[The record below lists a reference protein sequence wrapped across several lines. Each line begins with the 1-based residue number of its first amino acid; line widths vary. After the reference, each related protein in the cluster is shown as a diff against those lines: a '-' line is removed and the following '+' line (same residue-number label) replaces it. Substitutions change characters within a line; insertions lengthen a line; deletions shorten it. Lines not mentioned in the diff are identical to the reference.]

1 VPFTLAHPAA
11 ALLLRRTPLP
21 VAAVVCGTM
30 SPDVPV
36 FLDAYGRPYN
46 FTHSLPGIL
55 TVDLAFGLLA
65 VGLWFGFLRDP
76 LVDVLPTAIR
86 ERLATRARYG
96 AAQWRLAVP
105 AVLAGS
111 TTHVCWDLFT
121 HHDRWGV
128 RQLAWLQQEHGGLVG
143 YKWAQYTSSI
153 VGLTVC
159 VFWICSV
166 VASMPRREHPV
177 RVPALGARALA
188 VVGTITVVGGLVAGI
203 NAPDPGLPMFFSQ
216 LAVVGTIVGTFAS
229 LLLAAS
235 WNLLARA
242 THKG

>member
-1 VPFTLAHPAA
+1 MPFTLAHPAA

-36 FLDAYGRPYN
+36 FLDAYGRAYN
-46 FTHSLPGIL
+46 FTHSLLGVL

-65 VGLWFGFLRDP
+65 VALWLGFLRDP

-86 ERLATRARYG
+86 ERLAPRAWYG

-111 TTHVCWDLFT
+111 ATHVCWDLFT

-128 RQLAWLQQEHGGLVG
+128 RQLAWLQEEHGWLVG

-166 VASMPRREHPV
+166 VRRMPRRAHPV
-177 RVPALGARALA
+177 RVPALGVRALT
-188 VVGTITVVGGLVAGI
+188 VVGAITVVGGLAAGI
-203 NAPDPGLPMFFSQ
+203 NSPKSGLPMFVSQ
-216 LAVVGTIVGTFAS
+216 MAVVGTIVATFAS
-229 LLLAAS
+229 LVLAAT
-235 WNLLARA
+235 WNVLERA
-242 THKG
+242 TRRG